1 MKKAIRKVV
10 GVLLLATALVVT
22 QIPAPEVA
30 ADTSVASD
38 FQLNGSTLVKYVG
51 TASVVSIPATV
62 NRIGEE
68 AFAGNTTIKSIS
80 FKGEVEEIAYRAF
93 AGCSEL
99 KEITLP
105 DSVAELGNGA
115 FSDCTSLKQVEI
127 GDNLETLGIG
137 VFAGCSSLKEIIID
151 KGHEHFK
158 VSDGCLYDKDITKL
172 YFMIPVREKETYS
185 MPSTVTDIAEYA
197 FWGCNSVKN
206 LSISNIIEEIPA
218 FAFSNCKSLQAVSIP
233 PSVRRIDLKAFEDC
247 VRLENVWIPSQVNA
261 IHATA
266 FDGCPKLNIIADM
279 GTYAYGYFQDW
290 QERLKDQSEYEDTGN
305 NEGADPEENP
315 EYEPEEDT
323 GDKQSILGQTQIVGN
338 SAFVFIDNT
347 LPNVQGAKDPEV
359 EPDKDETGEGEGETV
374 FEEQDDKLISIPKFT
389 VAGENILADQAYY
402 KSDSMADYEVPE
414 GITEI
419 GEFTFAR
426 SNLEKIVIPDGVT
439 TIGYGAFYYCKELR
453 NVTIPASV
461 TEIEPKAFEGSL
473 WIDNWM
479 IGGQGDF
486 LVVGDGILIAYRGS
500 YATVTLPENVKK
512 ITPGVFENH
521 VELVQVTFPEGLRVI
536 GEDAFSD
543 CHNLT
548 SIKGGKYVTT
558 IEDGAFDGCPIQ
570 TLHITNEVKEL
581 GLGAVD
587 FSTTQKS
594 TSTKVVVFDHT
605 DNLPTVSYEETAG
618 RLSNEEVRK
627 LVLNDVLF
635 AIVSAEISEE
645 ELSGTVLDADNFG
658 FRGVVGYISSV
669 SRSIVTLIT
678 STLTPEE
685 LSETYIPEYIF
696 IDGKSYKV
704 EGIEDITY
712 GVTERREESYDIP
725 VANQSMLL
733 GSTSEVSAL
742 KASAF
747 LEGEISSLYLKI
759 ADGENTRE
767 TINLAFERVYQQE
780 LPKNTVCFT
789 MELIDLNSKV
799 SMTKLGNN
807 HLEVVMQVP
816 AIEGTGSIRIVTL
829 DRNGQLESVPY
840 HYDEEGNLVMT
851 LSHLSPFGIYRTNA
865 DLSAKMDE
873 SPDTGDLFKPKY
885 FVALGL
891 FSLAMAAL
899 FYKPRKRKHK

>member
-10 GVLLLATALVVT
+10 GVLLLVTALVVT
-22 QIPAPEVA
+22 QIPAQEVA

-99 KEITLP
+99 KKITLP
-105 DSVAELGNGA
+105 DSVVELGNGA

-127 GDNLETLGIG
+127 GDSLKTLGIG

-151 KGHEHFK
+151 KEHEYFK

-172 YFMIPVREKETYS
+172 YLMIPVREKETYS

-233 PSVRRIDLKAFEDC
+233 ASVRRIDVKAFEDC
-247 VRLENVWIPSQVNA
+247 VRLENVWIPSQVNS
-261 IHATA
+261 IHDTA
-266 FDGCPKLNIIADM
+266 FDGCPKLNIVADI

-290 QERLKDQSEYEDTGN
+290 QERYSDQSEYEDTGN
-305 NEGADPEENP
+305 NEGADPNDP
-315 EYEPEEDT
+315 EYAPEEDT

-347 LPNVQGAKDPEV
+347 LPNVQGAKDSV
-359 EPDKDETGEGEGETV
+359 EEEDKGEIEEGEGKDV
-374 FEEQDDKLISIPKFT
+374 FEEQEDKVISIPKFT
-389 VAGENILADQAYY
+389 VAGETILADQAYY
-402 KSDSMADYEVPE
+402 MSESMADYEMPE

-439 TIGYGAFYYCKELR
+439 TIGYGAFYYCEELR
-453 NVTIPASV
+453 NVTLPVTV

-473 WIDNWM
+473 WIENWM
-479 IGGQGDF
+479 IGGEGDF
-486 LVVGDGILIAYRGS
+486 LVVGDGILLAYRGS
-500 YATVTLPENVKK
+500 YATVTIPDNVKK
-512 ITPGVFENH
+512 IAPGAFEGH
-521 VELVQVTFPEGLRVI
+521 TELVQVTFPEGMRVV
-536 GEDAFSD
+536 GEGAFRE
-543 CHNLT
+543 CRNLT
-548 SIKGGKYVTT
+548 SIKGGKYITT
-558 IEDGAFDGCPIQ
+558 IEDGAFEGCPIQ
-570 TLHITNEVKEL
+570 TLHVTSEVKEM
-581 GLGAVD
+581 GLGAID
-587 FSTTQKS
+587 FSTTEKS

-605 DNLPTVSYEETAG
+605 EILPTVSYEETAG

-627 LVLNDVLF
+627 PVLNDVLF

-645 ELSGTVLDADNFG
+645 ELAGTVLDAGNYG
-658 FRGVVGYISSV
+658 FRGVVGYISSD
-669 SRSIVTLIT
+669 SRSIVTAIT

-685 LSETYIPEYIF
+685 LENTYIPEYIF

-704 EGIEDITY
+704 EGLEDITY
-712 GVTERREESYDIP
+712 GVTERRAESYDIP
-725 VANQSMLL
+725 VANNSSAL
-733 GSTSEVSAL
+733 GSGLKVSA
-742 KASAF
+742 S

-759 ADGENTRE
+759 EDGEDTGDVLNA
-767 TINLAFERVYQQE
+767 AFVSVYQQE
-780 LPKNTVCFT
+780 LPKNTLYFT
-789 MELIDLNSKV
+789 MEMFDLDSNV

-807 HLEVVMQVP
+807 HLKVVMQEP
-816 AIEGTGSIRIVTL
+816 AMEGSGSIRIVTM

-865 DLSAKMDE
+865 DLSARMDE
-873 SPDTGDLFKPKY
+873 SPDTGDLFRPQY
-885 FVALGL
+885 LVALGL
-891 FSLAMAAL
+891 FSLAMAAF